1 MALDGLRTGHLECQ
15 VEDDIE
21 LSASPASTTGSEM
34 TASERELAGAVVEAL
49 RPLIGELVRDEIGR
63 VLSSANASRVEWLT
77 VEEYAERRHTTVA
90 AVHQRLRRG
99 QVPEAFKEGRRWLI
113 PVATTDVLASMTDRM
128 DRAA

>member
-1 MALDGLRTGHLECQ
+1 MTG
-15 VEDDIE
+15 
-21 LSASPASTTGSEM
+21 
-34 TASERELAGAVVEAL
+34 SERELAGAVVEAL

-63 VLSSANASRVEWLT
+63 VLSSASAHRVELLT

-113 PVATTDVLASMTDRM
+113 PVTITDIVALMTDRM

>member
-1 MALDGLRTGHLECQ
+1 
-15 VEDDIE
+15 
-21 LSASPASTTGSEM
+21 M
-34 TASERELAGAVVEAL
+34 TAPERELAGAVVEAL

-63 VLSSANASRVEWLT
+63 VLSSASASRIEWLT

-99 QVPEAFKEGRRWLI
+99 QVPEALKEGRRWLI
-113 PVATTDVLASMTDRM
+113 PVTTTGVLASMTHRM

>member
-1 MALDGLRTGHLECQ
+1 
-15 VEDDIE
+15 
-21 LSASPASTTGSEM
+21 M

-63 VLSSANASRVEWLT
+63 VLSSASASRVEWLT

-113 PVATTDVLASMTDRM
+113 PATTTDVLAPLTDGM
-128 DRAA
+128 DCAA